1 MSDIVR
7 FFNGWQVEQHGDHQD
22 NFLHIT
28 MDGKPGYI
36 TIKKEH
42 EGFVIDV
49 WPDVGND
56 SVATCAA
63 PYDELQ
69 EVTA

>member
-7 FFNGWQVEQHGDHQD
+7 FFNGWQVEQYDDYLRVQV
-22 NFLHIT
+22 
-28 MDGKPGYI
+28 DGKPGYI

-63 PYDELQ
+63 PYDDLQ
-69 EVTA
+69 EALDAADT